1 MKHYAIL
8 RLLLAGFFVYFAW
21 PFIIEVTSKIEM
33 IFWGGWLSLFA
44 LIVGANFAT
53 VLQITDPP
61 IMEQD
66 EFKERKRSSY

>member
-1 MKHYAIL
+1 MKHYAFL
-8 RLLLAGFFVYFAW
+8 RLLLAGFFAYFAW
-21 PFIIEVTSKIEM
+21 PFIIEATSKIEM